1 MKRKIFLFLA
11 ACYAAVLSAGAV
23 NYTADNTTI
32 FPNPE
37 RGFLT
42 QLTRHGSA
50 ATYNAVKGKESY
62 LVNHANK
69 DKGTLILVLYYL
81 DEFNNDATLPEA
93 VFTAFEEDMA
103 VLRNYG
109 MKAIFRIA
117 YAEYDN
123 GESGNARSAHDAPLS
138 IIESH
143 LAQYK
148 QHWADNADVIFT
160 FQAGFVGQYGEWY
173 YTDNFGNH
181 VPTINDTCRAL
192 LDTALKAIPQNR
204 TLLLRRPMFKQE
216 YLDGV
221 ALTEDEAYTGSPKAR
236 LGHFNDAFLYND
248 DNMGTYSSN
257 ATKRA
262 TQKTLIAQETL
273 YVPLGGE
280 TDITD
285 ATQAQN
291 QASHDSTVAEM
302 STMHWT
308 FIKSGYSETVTNMWR
323 ENGTFDELNRN
334 MGYRFQLAKATLP
347 TETQPGADIA
357 VNIKLVNVGYAPLYN
372 ERHAYLVL
380 KNETD
385 SFAYP
390 LAADPRTWKP
400 NGDTAVINE
409 VISLANDMPTGDY
422 QLYLNLPDEYTS
434 LAHDPRYSVRFAN
447 TGVWEET
454 SGMNNLCSALH
465 VFVNTAAPACK
476 TDSVVLPAALDTAN
490 VTGYSN
496 DMTMQNG
503 DYFDF
508 GPTDAVNKSRWV
520 EWKVYLKYPGEYS
533 ITEETYSANGHRY
546 ALLLMKGEEII
557 ARDSTASCHQTGYM
571 TIKQAA
577 NWDLSAIPAG
587 VYTLRVKN
595 VMEWGRPKLKRLT
608 LEYDGLLPDD
618 AVQLPA
624 TLNKDNHYA
633 VSDEKWYET
642 DYFNFGDDWG
652 VDDSDGHNL
661 NRWIDWAVDLKYP
674 GKYIISEIGYCA
686 NGHSYLLE
694 LKDGESTVASFTAV
708 DTHHWGEGDQSYTQA
723 EKWNLSEVA
732 EGLYILRVHNATEYG
747 RPKLKSLTL
756 EYDGDIPS
764 SIDETTEAA
773 ADGQQYDI
781 LGRPVDDSYRGI
793 VIMKGK
799 KILR

>member
-1 MKRKIFLFLA
+1 ME
-11 ACYAAVLSAGAV
+11 G
-23 NYTADNTTI
+23 
-32 FPNPE
+32 
-37 RGFLT
+37 
-42 QLTRHGSA
+42 
-50 ATYNAVKGKESY
+50 
-62 LVNHANK
+62 
-69 DKGTLILVLYYL
+69 
-81 DEFNNDATLPEA
+81 
-93 VFTAFEEDMA
+93 
-103 VLRNYG
+103 
-109 MKAIFRIA
+109 
-117 YAEYDN
+117 
-123 GESGNARSAHDAPLS
+123 
-138 IIESH
+138 
-143 LAQYK
+143 
-148 QHWADNADVIFT
+148 
-160 FQAGFVGQYGEWY
+160 
-173 YTDNFGNH
+173 
-181 VPTINDTCRAL
+181 VP
-192 LDTALKAIPQNR
+192 Q
-204 TLLLRRPMFKQE
+204 
-216 YLDGV
+216 
-221 ALTEDEAYTGSPKAR
+221 
-236 LGHFNDAFLYND
+236 
-248 DNMGTYSSN
+248 
-257 ATKRA
+257 
-262 TQKTLIAQETL
+262 
-273 YVPLGGE
+273 
-280 TDITD
+280 
-285 ATQAQN
+285 
-291 QASHDSTVAEM
+291 
-302 STMHWT
+302 
-308 FIKSGYSETVTNMWR
+308 
-323 ENGTFDELNRN
+323 
-334 MGYRFQLAKATLP
+334 
-347 TETQPGADIA
+347 
-357 VNIKLVNVGYAPLYN
+357 
-372 ERHAYLVL
+372 
-380 KNETD
+380 
-385 SFAYP
+385 
-390 LAADPRTWKP
+390 
-400 NGDTAVINE
+400 
-409 VISLANDMPTGDY
+409 IS
-422 QLYLNLPDEYTS
+422 
-434 LAHDPRYSVRFAN
+434 
-447 TGVWEET
+447 
-454 SGMNNLCSALH
+454 
-465 VFVNTAAPACK
+465 
-476 TDSVVLPAALDTAN
+476 
-490 VTGYSN
+490 
-496 DMTMQNG
+496 
-503 DYFDF
+503 
-508 GPTDAVNKSRWV
+508 
-520 EWKVYLKYPGEYS
+520 GEYS